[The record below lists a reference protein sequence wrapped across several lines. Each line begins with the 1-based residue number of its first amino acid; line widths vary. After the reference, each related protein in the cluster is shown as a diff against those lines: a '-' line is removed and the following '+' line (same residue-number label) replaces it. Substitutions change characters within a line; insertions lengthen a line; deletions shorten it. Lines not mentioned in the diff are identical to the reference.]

1 MDRDRHVLLSSQKY
15 YIDVLPLC
23 LFFWLLSTS
32 YEVGI
37 ALQLARRD
45 VFSPMIFPEKALS
58 LISSIINVTV

>member
-23 LFFWLLSTS
+23 LFFLTVTS

-58 LISSIINVTV
+58 LIISSIINVTV